1 MRFVVG
7 YVPDRRGKDAVNLAT
22 TLAGAREAVLDI
34 VVVLPVDEASLDMY
48 SPDRAYQAELE
59 KNGEEWL
66 ARALAHV
73 PEGVQATGRVCR
85 AASITE
91 GLIEAA
97 AASEAGGDAGS
108 EAEAIVV
115 GASHRGV
122 LGEMLIGSIAS
133 SLLHSAPVPVALAPA
148 GYEPS
153 ASVTRITC
161 AIGEREGAEALLDTA
176 IQAAAVRDI
185 PLRLVSLVALDPD
198 PSADSQDSRV
208 EAAQE
213 HVERLVAR
221 AREALP
227 SADVSGTVGS
237 GHTLEECVTSLE
249 FEPSEF
255 VLLGSSRLAASHR
268 VFLSA
273 TAHRISRALSVPMV
287 VIPRDHVAPVV
298 N

>member
-1 MRFVVG
+1 MGSAGARAAAAEPVAGSPRYRRAVEEDAGLPEVKRFAFAKAELSLFG
-7 YVPDRRGKDAVNLAT
+7 HAWLWRWERHARRTVEELCRLHG
-22 TLAGAREAVLDI
+22 TLAGAL
-34 VVVLPVDEASLDMY
+34 
-48 SPDRAYQAELE
+48 
-59 KNGEEWL
+59 
-66 ARALAHV
+66 
-73 PEGVQATGRVCR
+73 
-85 AASITE
+85 
-91 GLIEAA
+91 
-97 AASEAGGDAGS
+97 
-108 EAEAIVV
+108 
-115 GASHRGV
+115 
-122 LGEMLIGSIAS
+122 
-133 SLLHSAPVPVALAPA
+133 
-148 GYEPS
+148 
-153 ASVTRITC
+153 
-161 AIGEREGAEALLDTA
+161 
-176 IQAAAVRDI
+176 AAVRDI

-213 HVERLVAR
+213 HVECLVAR

-227 SADVSGTVGS
+227 SGDVSGTVGS

-249 FEPSEF
+249 FEPSEI

>member
-7 YVPDRRGKDAVNLAT
+7 YVPDRRGRDAVHLAT
-22 TLAGAREAVLDI
+22 TLAGAREAALDI

-97 AASEAGGDAGS
+97 TDPTAGA

-115 GASHRGV
+115 GASHRGLV
-122 LGEMLIGSIAS
+122 GELLIGSIAS

-148 GYEPS
+148 GYEPHP
-153 ASVTRITC
+153 SVTRITC
-161 AIGEREGAEALLDTA
+161 AIGERAGAEALLETA
-176 IQAAAVRDI
+176 IQAANVRDI
-185 PLRLVSLVALDPD
+185 PLRFVSLVALDPD

-208 EAAQE
+208 DAAQE
-213 HVERLVAR
+213 HVERLVAH
-221 AREALP
+221 AQDVMP
-227 SADVSGTVGS
+227 SGQVTGSVGS
-237 GHTLEECVTSLE
+237 GHTLEECVTSLD
-249 FEPSEF
+249 FEASEI

-273 TAHRISRALSVPMV
+273 TAHRISRALPVPMV
-287 VIPRDHVAPVV
+287 VIPRDHSPAAGD
-298 N
+298 